1 MLVPLLDVSR
11 LSDPAPYRR
20 RPPAPT
26 PRVTRAGRRSP
37 PVQRQMD
44 ESFQRSPLSAPDATR
59 GEVLEHRHTPRRIC
73 WFRCSKFPEFPILL
87 DTAVV
92 RQLRPLVSRG
102 LGGATPSSNGRWMG
116 RTPSLSTYRDQ
127 RGDFGAPPHIEGNM
141 LVPLP
146 DVAIARCI
154 RYSAYPLPDLSVA
167 RCDRYPI

>member
-73 WFRCSKFPEFPILL
+73 WFRCSKFPEFPILI
-87 DTAVV
+87 DA
-92 RQLRPLVSRG
+92 
-102 LGGATPSSNGRWMG
+102 PSSASSDSSGHAGWEAQPPCP
-116 RTPSLSTYRDQ
+116 TPD
-127 RGDFGAPPHIEGNM
+127 G
-141 LVPLP
+141 
-146 DVAIARCI
+146 
-154 RYSAYPLPDLSVA
+154 
-167 RCDRYPI
+167 